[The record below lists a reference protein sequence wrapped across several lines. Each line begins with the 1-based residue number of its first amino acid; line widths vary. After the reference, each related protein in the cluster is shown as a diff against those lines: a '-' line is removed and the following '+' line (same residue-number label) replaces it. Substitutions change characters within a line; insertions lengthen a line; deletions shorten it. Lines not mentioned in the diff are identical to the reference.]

1 MQSAY
6 LDYAAT
12 TPTDP
17 EVLAAM
23 MPYFTEV
30 FGNPS
35 SVYSFAVRSRKAID
49 TARGQVAQAL
59 NVGPDEIFFTG
70 SGTEADNWALK
81 GTMEHL
87 GAYIYRS
94 PPLTP

>member
-1 MQSAY
+1 MQSTY

-23 MPYFTEV
+23 TPYFTEL

-35 SVYSFAVRSRKAID
+35 SVYSFAAKSRKAID
-49 TARGQVAQAL
+49 TARAQVAKAL
-59 NVGPDEIFFTG
+59 NAEADEVFFTG

-81 GTMEHL
+81 GTLERACKNRR
-87 GAYIYRS
+87 G
-94 PPLTP
+94 PK